1 MKKLLISL
9 IAGLSLLGG
18 VAYAQVS
25 SNYWKLQGTVLSPL
39 SSSWTVNTGG
49 GGATSTFGFI
59 TATTTN
65 ATSTFAGNVKIDGDL
80 QVLGNFYAPVS
91 IVSGGNIQLRFQDVL
106 QSLDSVATVRN
117 LITIGGTDHVEVGD
131 TSLETDVYAV
141 GLLSFLS
148 PVSYVNGKLG
158 VATTTPDKDF
168 VVEGQ
173 SLFTATTSI
182 MGNLGIGTESPAY
195 RLDVDG
201 NVRNAGYFIGVDTLG
216 AGNIQYLFANDVGNS
231 FINSGK
237 FGLATTTPI
246 SRLSLGSGSINV
258 YETTLATSTSMTID
272 FTNGN
277 TQLIRM
283 GTSATTIGFS
293 NNTPGAVVKLVI
305 CNPAGGSAG
314 AITWSGVTWSGGAAP
329 AQTTS
334 ANKCDVWSFLST
346 NATSTLRIFGSAATN
361 F

>member
-9 IAGLSLLGG
+9 LAGLSLLGS
-18 VAYAQVS
+18 VAYAQVQN
-25 SNYWKLQGTVLSPL
+25 NYWKLNSGVLSPAN
-39 SSSWTVNTGG
+39 SSWTVNTGG
-49 GGATSTFGFI
+49 SSGATSTFGFI

-91 IVSGGNIQLRFQDVL
+91 IVSGGNILLRFQDVL
-106 QSLDSVATVRN
+106 QSLDSLATVRN
-117 LITIGGTDHVEVGD
+117 LITIGGSDHVEVGD
-131 TSLETDVYAV
+131 TALDTDINAV

-148 PVSYVNGKLG
+148 PISYVNGKLG
-158 VATTTPDKDF
+158 IGTTNPSLKLEVTDGAGLTPLALTSGTERWEVGQNAGAGSSDNSFGFYSSTYGAGHSYAPIMTMLNTGNVGVGTTTPLSK
-168 VVEGQ
+168 
-173 SLFTATTSI
+173 
-182 MGNLGIGTESPAY
+182 
-195 RLDVDG
+195 
-201 NVRNAGYFIGVDTLG
+201 
-216 AGNIQYLFANDVGNS
+216 
-231 FINSGK
+231 
-237 FGLATTTPI
+237 
-246 SRLSLGSGSINV
+246 LSLASGSIAVSEN
-258 YETTLATSTSMTID
+258 TLATSTNMTID

-293 NNTPGAVVKLVI
+293 NGTPGAVVKLVV

-314 AITWSGVTWSGGAAP
+314 AITWSGVTWSGGTIP
-329 AQTTS
+329 TQTTS

-346 NATSTLRIFGSAATN
+346 NATSTLRILGSASTN